1 MASGLYIMRLD
12 ADDWLVPEAVEKL
25 VSALEKNT
33 GAGLVFGDYFEVDE
47 EGLLIS
53 RVERHDFNTLNILDM
68 PAHGAC
74 TLFRTEC
81 LKKLGGYDKEFDR
94 QDGYEIWLRFIQLF
108 GVINVKEPLFHYRR
122 HQLSLTSDET
132 KLLATR
138 SQILAKHGLQ
148 KKDER
153 YNENIILI
161 PISTEY
167 GIGARCLDLLGSK
180 ELLCW
185 TIDEALNSQR
195 TSSVIVSCS
204 DETVI
209 SFVRAKYPNTVE
221 VIARQKIL
229 SNARADLFSVAQDS
243 VKHLPDTVKNSSAVA
258 VLTIENPFR
267 RAEQIDNLFDVL
279 DIFNADSVI
288 AVRREDQVLMNHSMD
303 GLKLMRE
310 FVTVR
315 NERDDV
321 YRKAGGMQAIK
332 ISCIQE
338 GVSFYDGMTAHYL
351 VDEMADFDVRSK
363 IKWLMAESFVT
374 ATDFAEDI
382 QC

>member
-1 MASGLYIMRLD
+1 
-12 ADDWLVPEAVEKL
+12 
-25 VSALEKNT
+25 
-33 GAGLVFGDYFEVDE
+33 
-47 EGLLIS
+47 
-53 RVERHDFNTLNILDM
+53 M

-108 GVINVKEPLFHYRR
+108 GVINVKEPLFYYRR
-122 HQLSLTSDET
+122 HRLSLTSDET

-138 SQILAKHGLQ
+138 SQILAKHGQ
-148 KKDER
+148 KKTDKG

-167 GIGARCLDLLGSK
+167 GIGTRCLDLLGTK

-185 TIDEALNSQR
+185 TIDEALKSQR
-195 TSSVIVSCS
+195 TSNVIVSCS

-209 SFVRAKYPNTVE
+209 SFIRAKYRKEVY
-221 VIARQKIL
+221 VIARKKDL
-229 SNARADLFSVAQDS
+229 SDARADLFSVTRDS
-243 VKHLPDTVKNSSAVA
+243 IKHLPNTVQNPSAVA
-258 VLTIENPFR
+258 ILTVENPFR

-321 YRKAGGMQAIK
+321 YRKAGGMQAMR
-332 ISCIQE
+332 ISRIQQ
-338 GVSFYDGMTAHYL
+338 GVSFFDGMTAHYL
-351 VDEMADFDVRSK
+351 VDEMTDFDVRSN
-363 IKWLMAESFVT
+363 IKWFMAESFVM
-374 ATDFAEDI
+374 ATDLAADI